1 MTILR
6 RILGRFRRKPCG
18 DLAMF
23 PYETATEFGYIDWA
37 CHLPRGH
44 AGDHRGANPL
54 LDRDAWP
61 DDVEYQPREGS

>member
-6 RILGRFRRKPCG
+6 RILGRFRRKP
-18 DLAMF
+18 
-23 PYETATEFGYIDWA
+23 
-37 CHLPRGH
+37 R
-44 AGDHRGANPL
+44 

>member
-6 RILGRFRRKPCG
+6 RILGRFRAVRV
-18 DLAMF
+18 
-23 PYETATEFGYIDWA
+23 
-37 CHLPRGH
+37 RQ
-44 AGDHRGANPL
+44 AGR